1 MIKILAG
8 SHGVGKT
15 TQLQKIK
22 THFEKSKKV
31 IFIEEI
37 NTALANLG
45 LAIDGKGKDFDFV
58 MQTQLIALN
67 LGIEVLSLLKER
79 KENVYMDRCFL
90 DTFVYTM
97 YFFFKQKENSE
108 SSSLI
113 FNIIK
118 NIIEEKVYLLKK
130 GVNIYILEPSKD
142 FFDSKGRM
150 DRDSQLAI
158 HGIYL
163 ETLKKMGIPHTII
176 KTNNEN
182 FNNISNFIICD
193 K

>member
-1 MIKILAG
+1 
-8 SHGVGKT
+8 
-15 TQLQKIK
+15 
-22 THFEKSKKV
+22 
-31 IFIEEI
+31 
-37 NTALANLG
+37 
-45 LAIDGKGKDFDFV
+45 
-58 MQTQLIALN
+58 
-67 LGIEVLSLLKER
+67 
-79 KENVYMDRCFL
+79 
-90 DTFVYTM
+90 M

-142 FFDSKGRM
+142 FFDSNGRM

-163 ETLKKMGIPHTII
+163 ETIKKMGIPNTII
-176 KTNNEN
+176 KTTNEN
-182 FNNISNFIICD
+182 FNDISNFIICD